1 VNHCNS
7 YTLKDL
13 PDGKY
18 YWSVQA
24 IDNCFSGSPWA
35 TEQSFTIIANSP
47 TAPQHLTSISSNQQV
62 SLHWNKNTELDF
74 LRYRIYSGTTANPT
88 TKIDS
93 TTGGILDTTKVIT
106 NLTNGTTY
114 YFRITAVDSSGN
126 ESDFSNEVNATPT
139 GPILGEYTADN
150 NTVLLLHMNETSGNT
165 VNDVSQN
172 RYTGSFKS
180 GSFVPGRL
188 GNAFQPAD
196 SCGIVLQSFSTI
208 DLSTQFTI
216 EAWLKLYSYPTN
228 RIGIFILGDNSSIN
242 CWISSNL
249 NIVIDLFSPNGYEC
263 FITSQPMISLG
274 IWYHLAVTFGN
285 GLLSIYINGDLKEQ
299 YICYPSVQKRVSR
312 SQIIGSVYCEEMY
325 PGVIDEARISKIVR
339 DPGEFNLQLPP
350 KNLQATVNPSTI
362 SLNWQNGGG
371 TVPLMRYKI
380 YRGIDSVNVSL
391 IDSTIN
397 TAFNDNKI
405 TLGAPY
411 FYRVSAVD
419 STGFE
424 GVKSKAVRAATPL
437 PGEYKVDA
445 NTMLLWHL
453 NEIGGGVAYDEINN
467 SNNGTFNSTTIV
479 NGKFGKAK
487 IPAIPTTGNGYEI
500 KQFTLI
506 NFAQTDFTLEAWVR
520 TPTPPPGGQYW
531 LFGTSSTFTVIIP
544 HWGNINGKLL
554 VRIQDAGGTQLEFNS
569 NKYVDDLK
577 WHHIALER
585 IVNKLSILIDGVVD
599 STIDISNLGEFTNDY
614 NFSGGGDFTI
624 DEVRLSNIAHTPQEF
639 NLQLPPKNLTA
650 TPSSNFIQLSWQ
662 NGGGAI
668 PLMRYRVYRKTAST
682 YFTLID
688 STIQP
693 LYQDINLVPGT
704 LYYYQITAVDSTGFG
719 GAPSDVVSAG
729 YYAQKL
735 NISPTLSGEQS
746 GNIQIQYQ
754 VTNFPNTVGLKG
766 EYQCSL
772 DDSWHLAH
780 ITGDTSQIAPANFS
794 GSLVWNSA
802 TDLNGVDLPAV
813 NFRLTCYS
821 YSTTLSEMDTLTFHL
836 DNNQLP
842 SIAINTLSGEQK
854 NAIPI
859 TYNLSDA
866 EHDTLSL
873 TCEYL
878 DPTTLNWQSATITG
892 LTTGITN
899 YSDQQIIWQSLAD
912 LPTTMA
918 NILFRISPSDNDP
931 GVSDTVNFLL
941 DNVGA
946 PTVAITNQFTGEL
959 SGDVSIQFQIND
971 DESDVVSLTPQYS
984 LNSGTNWS
992 SATVTGKTTG
1002 LTQSEYTG
1010 SLIWHSNQDAP
1021 GIDLTTIRLRLIPAD
1036 AHTGLVYET
1045 ADFHLDNN
1053 QPPKIQINLAYQE
1066 VSGNVGIP
1074 YLIIDTE
1081 NDSIQLDLF
1090 YSRNQSNWSKG
1101 LTADN
1106 LKIGSSLFSDTLFW
1120 NSETDLPRQDI
1131 SELWLRIDCRDNDSG
1146 TGDTV
1151 KIHLDNETGPK
1162 VISHQPAGEEN
1173 SFALW
1178 NTPIVINFNRDLDT
1192 NSITSQ
1198 LLISGQ
1204 VAGNVEAKTHF
1215 ETPRKLT
1222 ILPTGDLTA
1231 YDTVTVTIKSGLT
1244 DLYGIHF
1251 DGNGN
1256 GDPDAAPDDDYTFT
1270 FLTTLLGDYNQ
1281 DVQISIEDFYT
1292 LRTAWLAKP
1301 PDYSKELGPVTGS
1314 LPHYH
1319 LNADHK
1325 FDLWD
1330 LMALAT
1336 SWNWWFD
1343 NLAPGSISK
1352 ILAKNTNNEAPFTLT
1367 TNYEKYGIWAVRPSS
1382 QLTLEFDLT
1391 KQLKLLGFEL
1401 YIQYDPKILS
1411 ADKFKSLFASFESAG
1426 WVVFDRVNADQGFAG
1441 MIIFKIGE
1449 KDMPLDLT
1457 MHLGR
1462 LTLTPQVENEASI
1475 KYWLKLASWDGDSI
1489 NTYEKQAEYTFAT
1502 KQPIP
1507 KQYALHPNFPNPF
1520 NPITKIRYELPK
1532 ESDVRL
1538 AIFNLRGEL
1547 IKWIVNDK
1555 QQPGYYECQWDGTNN
1570 FGQAVSSGIYLYRLQ
1585 AGDFQQ
1591 VRKCL
1596 IVK

>member
-1 VNHCNS
+1 MTDSDVTFSWNKSTDTETSQNGLTYNLYVGATSGSCQIKSPLSDISTGYRKVVQLGNMNLCNS

-35 TEQSFTIIANSP
+35 PEQCFRIIANPPS
-47 TAPQHLTSISSNQQV
+47 APQHLTAISGNQQV
-62 SLHWNKNTELDF
+62 TLRWNRNTESDF
-74 LRYRIYSGTTANPT
+74 LRYRIYGGETINPT

-93 TTGGILDTTKVIT
+93 TAGGILDTTKVIT
-106 NLTNGTTY
+106 GLTNGTTY

-180 GSFVPGRL
+180 GSFVPGRF
-188 GNAFQPAD
+188 GNAFQPGD
-196 SCGIVLQSFSTI
+196 SGGISIQSFYGL
-208 DLSTQFTI
+208 DMENQFTI
-216 EAWLKLYSYPTN
+216 EAWVNMYSPPQGTVSIFLFPCWDRTFEVTNMLDLWIKICSETECKDYWTNRPLLKL
-228 RIGIFILGDNSSIN
+228 GK
-242 CWISSNL
+242 
-249 NIVIDLFSPNGYEC
+249 
-263 FITSQPMISLG
+263 
-274 IWYHLAVTFGN
+274 WYHIAVTFKEGIVKFYVN
-285 GLLSIYINGDLKEQ
+285 GVLEGCN
-299 YICYPSVQKRVSR
+299 SVTPYMAAR
-312 SQIIGSVYCEEMY
+312 IGLARIACFAGGGVEAFK
-325 PGVIDEARISKIVR
+325 GVIDEVRISKIAR
-339 DPGEFNLQLPP
+339 DPSEFNLQLPP
-350 KNLQATVNPSTI
+350 KNPQTTVSASTI

-371 TVPLMRYKI
+371 AVPLMRYKI
-380 YRGIDSVNVSL
+380 YRGTDSTNVSI
-391 IDSTIN
+391 IDSTTQLSYQN
-397 TAFNDNKI
+397 TDPEAGI
-405 TLGAPY
+405 HY
-411 FYRVSAVD
+411 YYRVSAVD

-424 GVKSKAVRAATPL
+424 SLPSNVSSAT
-437 PGEYKVDA
+437 
-445 NTMLLWHL
+445 
-453 NEIGGGVAYDEINN
+453 
-467 SNNGTFNSTTIV
+467 F
-479 NGKFGKAK
+479 
-487 IPAIPTTGNGYEI
+487 
-500 KQFTLI
+500 
-506 NFAQTDFTLEAWVR
+506 
-520 TPTPPPGGQYW
+520 
-531 LFGTSSTFTVIIP
+531 
-544 HWGNINGKLL
+544 
-554 VRIQDAGGTQLEFNS
+554 
-569 NKYVDDLK
+569 
-577 WHHIALER
+577 
-585 IVNKLSILIDGVVD
+585 
-599 STIDISNLGEFTNDY
+599 
-614 NFSGGGDFTI
+614 
-624 DEVRLSNIAHTPQEF
+624 
-639 NLQLPPKNLTA
+639 
-650 TPSSNFIQLSWQ
+650 
-662 NGGGAI
+662 
-668 PLMRYRVYRKTAST
+668 
-682 YFTLID
+682 
-688 STIQP
+688 
-693 LYQDINLVPGT
+693 
-704 LYYYQITAVDSTGFG
+704 
-719 GAPSDVVSAG
+719 
-729 YYAQKL
+729 YAQKL
-735 NISPTLSGEQS
+735 NISPNLPGEQS

-766 EYQCSL
+766 EYQCSA

-892 LTTGITN
+892 STTGITN
-899 YSDQQIIWQSLAD
+899 YSDQQITWQSLTD
-912 LPTTMA
+912 LPTTIA
-918 NILFRISPSDNDP
+918 YTLLRIIPSDNDP

-959 SGDVSIQFQIND
+959 SGDVSIQFQISD

-1066 VSGNVGIP
+1066 ISGNVGIP
-1074 YLIIDTE
+1074 YLIVDTE
-1081 NDSIQLDLF
+1081 NDSIQLDL
-1090 YSRNQSNWSKG
+1090 YYTRNQSNWSKG
-1101 LTADN
+1101 TTAN
-1106 LKIGSSLFSDTLFW
+1106 KLKIGSSLFSDTLFW

-1131 SELWLRIDCRDNDSG
+1131 SELWLRIDCQDNDPG

-1162 VISHQPAGEEN
+1162 VLSHQPTGEAN
-1173 SFALW
+1173 SYALW
-1178 NTPIVINFNRDLDT
+1178 NMSILIDFDRDLDT
-1192 NSITSQ
+1192 NSVTNQVLVNSQ
-1198 LLISGQ
+1198 
-1204 VAGNVEAKTHF
+1204 VVGNIEVKTHF

-1231 YDTVTVTIKSGLT
+1231 YDTVTVTIKSGLI

-1256 GDPDAAPDDDYTFT
+1256 GDPDAAPDDDYTFS

-1352 ILAKNTNNEAPFTLT
+1352 ILAKNTNNEAPFTLV
-1367 TNYEKYGIWAVRPSS
+1367 TNYEKYGVWAVRPSS

-1401 YIQYDPKILS
+1401 YLQYDPKILT

-1426 WVVFDRVNADQGFAG
+1426 WIVFDRVNADQGFAG

-1475 KYWLKLASWDGDSI
+1475 KYWLKLASWYGDSI
-1489 NTYEKQAEYTFAT
+1489 ITYEKQAEYTFVT

-1547 IKWIVNDK
+1547 IKWIVNNK